1 MLKYPMSDR
10 VFIAYED
17 GKAIFRVSKA
27 GKSVF
32 SENVEDFT
40 IREDFKILRGV
51 IRSRVEF
58 SGSGTVSIPV
68 TGIAGPYRVSVQAI
82 DGALPSTATYFAYL
96 RTESLLEIHNVQNVV
111 RSIRY
116 CVFGNHLDEGN

>member
-1 MLKYPMSDR
+1 MSDR

-40 IREDFKILRGV
+40 IREDFKILRGM
-51 IRSRVEF
+51 IRGFVEF
-58 SGSGTVSIPV
+58 SGRGTVSIPV
-68 TGIAGPYRVSVQAI
+68 AGIEGPYRVSVQAI
-82 DGALPSTATYFAYL
+82 DGASPSTATYFAYL
-96 RTESLLEIHNVQNVV
+96 RTESLLEIRNVQSVA

-116 CVFGNHLDEGN
+116 CIFGNRLDEGN